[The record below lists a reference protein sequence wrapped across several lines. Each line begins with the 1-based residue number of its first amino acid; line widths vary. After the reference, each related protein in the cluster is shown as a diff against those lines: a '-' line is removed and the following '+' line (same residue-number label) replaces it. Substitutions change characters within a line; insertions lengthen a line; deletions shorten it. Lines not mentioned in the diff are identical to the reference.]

1 MFGVVH
7 DTWSDQ
13 SVIMNQD
20 KSQHADDGKVKKDAK
35 IWALMTLLM
44 LSSSSSKNGI

>member
-20 KSQHADDGKVKKDAK
+20 KSQQADDGKVKKDAK

-44 LSSSSSKNGI
+44 CSTALS